1 MANYKDNNADLGNQT
16 IEGTASPYE
25 LNAEIVMPDGSTEP
39 ILQTETADDGPVII
53 MAEPAD
59 ASAEPIIMPE
69 AEPIITPEAEPV
81 ITPEPEVVITPEP
94 QAEPIITPATEAT
107 DDLDAQL
114 AAMLGDQA
122 EQPAEQPIVTPEP
135 EAVVTPEPQP

>member
-39 ILQTETADDGPVII
+39 IRQTEPADDQPVII
-53 MAEPAD
+53 MAEPA
-59 ASAEPIIMPE
+59 EPIVTPEPE
-69 AEPIITPEAEPV
+69 AVITPEPQTV
-81 ITPEPEVVITPEP
+81 ITPEPEAVIMPEPEVVITPEP
-94 QAEPIITPATEAT
+94 QDPIVTPAAQSA

-114 AAMLGDQA
+114 AA
-122 EQPAEQPIVTPEP
+122 
-135 EAVVTPEPQP
+135 